1 MPWKPVAEATAV
13 VPTATIPPPAAGVSS
28 RSVSDL
34 ERTTENQETRIAAAE
49 LELVSLDGRL
59 GTAETDI
66 LALEAAD
73 VALDGRLGTAEA
85 DIDALEAFQAAA
97 TAVLVDH
104 DARIVDL
111 EAEDVALDARLDVL
125 EAVNRRVI
133 EVNDATAGLRITQ
146 NGSGNALVVEDS
158 TNPDATPLVVDNSGQ
173 LGLGIAAPISTVDI
187 SRDGV
192 AQFTF
197 GRHSSDGNPARFA
210 ARKSQGTR
218 AAPALVAANSLLF
231 EYAFR
236 GYDGVD
242 YRDAAL
248 ILGAVQGTPA
258 AGSMPGLLSFRTTPS
273 GSTTPVEHM
282 RILSTGLTAFSVKFG
297 YGLGVGNGGQ
307 VVQATSK
314 ATAVTLNTS
323 TGQITTFN
331 NALGAGARVSFIVNN
346 TLCELND
353 SIIIHRKNGGTPA
366 SYRVWIDEVA
376 TGAFRVTLEN
386 YSAVSLSEAVVLQYS
401 IVRGVIA

>member
-1 MPWKPVAEATAV
+1 MPWAPIPAEATPVQPVLAYPQPNV
-13 VPTATIPPPAAGVSS
+13 AESDNRLADAELVIADHGS
-28 RSVSDL
+28 RLVDV
-34 ERTTENQETRIAAAE
+34 ETRLA
-49 LELVSLDGRL
+49 
-59 GTAETDI
+59 TAE
-66 LALEAAD
+66 
-73 VALDGRLGTAEA
+73 G
-85 DIDALEAFQAAA
+85 DIDTLEAFQAAA

-111 EAEDVALDARLDVL
+111 EAEDVALDARLDAL
-125 EAVNRRVI
+125 EAVNPRVI
-133 EVNDATAGLRITQ
+133 DVDDAAAGLRITQ
-146 NGSGNALVVEDS
+146 RGSGPAILVEDS

-197 GRHSSDGNPARFA
+197 GRHSSDGSPARFA

-273 GSTTPVEHM
+273 GSTTTVEHM

-297 YGLGVGNGGQ
+297 YGLGTGNGGQ

-314 ATAVTLNTS
+314 ATTVTLNTS

-401 IVRGVIA
+401 IVRGAIA